1 MKIDLKNL
9 VVLDCEVY
17 PNYILV
23 AFKALKNRKVML
35 IEMKGQSTIISD
47 VDKRRLQM
55 AMTTKTTFGFN
66 SKNYDMPI
74 ILSILS
80 GKTCKEICKLSNY
93 IIEENTYGWMTLQ
106 KFGLFQPDTFKHFDV
121 QEPAP
126 GVKVSLKL
134 YGGRMHSKKLQDL
147 PIEPNTILTPQEMED
162 IKNYCENDLD
172 TTIEIYEHIEPQM
185 VLRTDMSAQYRQD
198 LMSKSDAQ
206 IAEVVIKSQ
215 LQKKNPR
222 KRYKAPQINS
232 SATFRYAVPNYISFQ
247 DKQLKQALNLVR
259 DHYFELD
266 KKGSI
271 KLPDEIKKM
280 KIKLGGSTY
289 QLGIGGLHSKEKK
302 QTVIPT
308 DKQLLVDRDV
318 ASYYPSII
326 LNLGLYPCQL
336 GTDFLDVYRK
346 IVETRLAAKAAGD
359 KVTSDS
365 LKIVVNGSYGKLGS
379 KWSALYSPDLMI
391 AVTLTGQ
398 LSLLM
403 LIEQLENNGISVV
416 SANTDGFVSLVD
428 KDMYKQYDR
437 ICFDWELDTEF
448 ELEETQYKAL
458 YSRDVNN
465 YLAITDY
472 GSKGK
477 GIFTVNELSKN
488 PVNQVCIEAVEKF
501 LVDNIPVSKTIKNC
515 RDLRKFLSVRRVN
528 GGAEWKGEYLGR
540 VVRWINS
547 VDGEKITYK
556 KNGNK
561 VAGSDGAYPI
571 MELENFPETLINYT
585 YYIDASNEIIEN
597 LGVKNA

>member
-1 MKIDLKNL
+1 
-9 VVLDCEVY
+9 
-17 PNYILV
+17 
-23 AFKALKNRKVML
+23 
-35 IEMKGQSTIISD
+35 
-47 VDKRRLQM
+47 
-55 AMTTKTTFGFN
+55 
-66 SKNYDMPI
+66 
-74 ILSILS
+74 
-80 GKTCKEICKLSNY
+80 
-93 IIEENTYGWMTLQ
+93 
-106 KFGLFQPDTFKHFDV
+106 
-121 QEPAP
+121 
-126 GVKVSLKL
+126 
-134 YGGRMHSKKLQDL
+134 
-147 PIEPNTILTPQEMED
+147 
-162 IKNYCENDLD
+162 
-172 TTIEIYEHIEPQM
+172 
-185 VLRTDMSAQYRQD
+185 
-198 LMSKSDAQ
+198 
-206 IAEVVIKSQ
+206 
-215 LQKKNPR
+215 
-222 KRYKAPQINS
+222 
-232 SATFRYAVPNYISFQ
+232 
-247 DKQLKQALNLVR
+247 
-259 DHYFELD
+259 
-266 KKGSI
+266 
-271 KLPDEIKKM
+271 
-280 KIKLGGSTY
+280 
-289 QLGIGGLHSKEKK
+289 
-302 QTVIPT
+302 
-308 DKQLLVDRDV
+308 
-318 ASYYPSII
+318 
-326 LNLGLYPCQL
+326 
-336 GTDFLDVYRK
+336 
-346 IVETRLAAKAAGD
+346 
-359 KVTSDS
+359 
-365 LKIVVNGSYGKLGS
+365 
-379 KWSALYSPDLMI
+379 MI